1 MHTVHMMSMR
11 GGRDRHGVWFDLHI
25 CKSVCVCR
33 SVQYLAEAIAA
44 TLQGCGH
51 KLQQNLEENGTK
63 TTKTVQRMFGLKFTL
78 CLCWCLLF
86 LGLNIE
92 KTKRNKAFALQVEWW
107 NWNGG
112 KPQNLKVD
120 VLRRTANAE
129 HLQEIANCDGWQCS
143 KYLDSRFNAQ
153 NKLLWSSLSRF
164 NIQDSR
170 LQPNWIPEVFFRI
183 LDRETDV
190 VWATKQPTA
199 ARQLKQDSKGNC
211 QTHSW
216 RCSKGRDYTIGREEG
231 GGSGGGKTD
240 GKEKGGGFK
249 LCILHPR
256 TRKKERRTQ
265 LYPSIQGHHTYGGRG
280 LCQGACCYSFAFHYV
295 LPAVRPFSFLWR
307 IPVMWLSPLPPEH
320 VELVNDLSQKFFPAW
335 RLAGFS
341 HAQVDG

>member
-1 MHTVHMMSMR
+1 MSMR
-11 GGRDRHGVWFDLHI
+11 GGCVGMVFDLI
-25 CKSVCVCR
+25 CIFASVCVCR
-33 SVQYLAEAIAA
+33 SMQYLAEPIAA

-120 VLRRTANAE
+120 VLRRTAE

-170 LQPNWIPEVFFRI
+170 LQEVF
-183 LDRETDV
+183 LDLAWNRC
-190 VWATKQPTA
+190 
-199 ARQLKQDSKGNC
+199 SMGNKA
-211 QTHSW
+211 THS
-216 RCSKGRDYTIGREEG
+216 SETTEAGQQREVSNTLLKVQQG
-231 GGSGGGKTD
+231 
-240 GKEKGGGFK
+240 
-249 LCILHPR
+249 
-256 TRKKERRTQ
+256 ER
-265 LYPSIQGHHTYGGRG
+265 
-280 LCQGACCYSFAFHYV
+280 
-295 LPAVRPFSFLWR
+295 
-307 IPVMWLSPLPPEH
+307 
-320 VELVNDLSQKFFPAW
+320 
-335 RLAGFS
+335 
-341 HAQVDG
+341 